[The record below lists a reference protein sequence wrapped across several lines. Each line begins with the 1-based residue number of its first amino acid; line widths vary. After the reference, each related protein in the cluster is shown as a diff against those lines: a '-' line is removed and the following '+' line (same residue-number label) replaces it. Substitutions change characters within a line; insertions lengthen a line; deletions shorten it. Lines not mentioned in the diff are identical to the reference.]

1 MEDSR
6 IGDDYERTNIWRIQP
21 AYDKRHPAIFPVEL
35 AEKVIAYYSFKGDV
49 VLDPFAGIGTVG
61 EAAVKSC
68 RRFVLIE
75 QEEKYVSVIRERA
88 KDWLGDDVKSVFT
101 MNCAPITADDRL
113 F

>member
-1 MEDSR
+1 MKASKVE
-6 IGDDYERTNIWRIQP
+6 DDYERTNIWRIKP
-21 AYDKRHPAIFPVEL
+21 AHDPRHPAIFPIEL

-61 EAAVKSC
+61 KAATILG

-75 QEEKYVSVIRERA
+75 QNPKYVSIIREEV
-88 KDWLGDDVKSVFT
+88 KSWLGKDAKQVHT
-101 MNCAPITADDRL
+101 INCMPVDADNLL